1 LIEPTVDLFVTPSE
15 FLKKKLV
22 QYGYADNKIVV
33 IPNFVAMENNI
44 TSKSNGKDYAV
55 YFGRL
60 SPEKGVMTL
69 LDAAKFIPHIEIAIV
84 GDGPLR
90 TRVLA
95 QIEQQELKNVHY
107 AGYLSGRDLWSFISG
122 AKFTIVPSESYETFP
137 YSAIEALYLGKPV
150 IASRIGGLPEIVED
164 GINGLLFNPG
174 DAIDLS
180 QKVSRLWDKPDLMKE
195 FSLNAERKAK
205 ALYTPQRFYEQLSSV
220 FERLGVKEC

>member
-1 LIEPTVDLFVTPSE
+1 
-15 FLKKKLV
+15 
-22 QYGYADNKIVV
+22 
-33 IPNFVAMENNI
+33 
-44 TSKSNGKDYAV
+44 
-55 YFGRL
+55 
-60 SPEKGVMTL
+60 
-69 LDAAKFIPHIEIAIV
+69 
-84 GDGPLR
+84 
-90 TRVLA
+90 LA

-180 QKVSRLWDKPDLMKE
+180 QKISRLWAKPDHVKE

-205 ALYTPQRFYEQLSSV
+205 ALYTPQRFYERLSSV